1 MERHVPYDI
10 AAERATLGAL
20 LLERDAILSVEA
32 WLVSNMFYLQKNEW
46 IYQAIVACAQRRTP
60 PDLATIAA
68 ELNARN
74 QLEDIGGYTFLGD
87 LIAETPTAVHVEYY
101 ARIVEACA
109 IRRALI
115 KAGGDI
121 SGLGYATEND
131 LDATLDQAEQTIFT
145 VSQRL
150 SNNTFTSI
158 GSVLSSYFDSLS
170 ALQNRERET
179 IGVPTGYGEFDSL
192 TGGLHASDLI
202 IIGARPS
209 MGKTALALSMAYTQ
223 AMDGYRVGV
232 ISLEMSGEQLGQR
245 LLAMHAD
252 LDLQAMRTGRVMD
265 KCNELIDGIAELQSL
280 SLYVDDTPGLSIGQV
295 RAKARRLAAT
305 YRLDVLYV
313 DYIQLMAGSKYTQ
326 DRVREVGEI
335 SRGLKGLAR
344 ELRVPVVALS
354 QLSRGVES
362 RSDHVPRLS
371 DLRDSGEVEQDADI
385 VLFPYRAEL
394 YDTNAER
401 GAAEL
406 HIAKHRNGPLGV
418 VPLRFDARTTQF
430 RPLERYRTV
439 EGY

>member
-1 MERHVPYDI
+1 MPYDI

-32 WLVSNMFYLQKNEW
+32 WLLPEMFYLQQNEW

-60 PDLATIAA
+60 PDLATVAA
-68 ELNARN
+68 ELNAHNR
-74 QLEDIGGYTFLGD
+74 LEPIGGYTFLGD
-87 LIAETPTAVHVEYY
+87 LVAETPTAVHVEYY

-115 KAGGDI
+115 QAGGDI
-121 SGLGYATEND
+121 AGLGYATEME
-131 LDATLDQAEQTIFT
+131 LDATLDQAEQTIFA
-145 VSQRL
+145 VSQRQARGA
-150 SNNTFTSI
+150 FTPI
-158 GSVLSSYFDSLS
+158 GSVLSAYFDALS
-170 ALQNRERET
+170 ALQQRQRAT
-179 IGVPTGYGEFDSL
+179 VGVPTGFGALDNV

-209 MGKTALALSMAYTQ
+209 MGKTSLALSMAYTQ

-252 LDLQAMRTGRVMD
+252 LDLRALRTGRIADLGVI
-265 KCNELIDGIAELQSL
+265 IDGMAALEALP
-280 SLYVDDTPGLSIGQV
+280 LYVDDAPGLSISQV

-305 YRLDVLYV
+305 YGLDVLYV
-313 DYIQLMAGSKYTQ
+313 DYIQLMAGSKHTQ

-354 QLSRGVES
+354 QLSRAVES
-362 RSDHVPRLS
+362 RSDHLPRLS

-385 VLFPYRAEL
+385 VLFPYRAAL
-394 YDTNAER
+394 YAKDTDQPDV
-401 GAAEL
+401 AEL

-430 RPLERYRTV
+430 QPLERYRTV

>member
-1 MERHVPYDI
+1 MDQAVPHDI

-20 LLERDAILSVEA
+20 LLERDAILSIES
-32 WLVSNMFYLQKNEW
+32 WLRPEMFYLQKSEL
-46 IYQAIVACAQRRTP
+46 IYRAIVACAHRRTP
-60 PDLATIAA
+60 PDIATVAS
-68 ELNARN
+68 ELKAQNR
-74 QLEDIGGYTFLGD
+74 LEQIGGYTFLGD
-87 LIAETPTAVHVEYY
+87 LVAETPTAVHVEYY

-115 KAGGDI
+115 QAGGNI
-121 SGLGYATEND
+121 AGMGYATETD
-131 LDATLDQAEQTIFT
+131 LDATLDEAEQAIFA

-150 SNNTFTSI
+150 SSGSFTPI
-158 GSVLSSYFDSLS
+158 GTVMSSYFESLS
-170 ALQNRERET
+170 ALQQQRRGT
-179 IGVPTGYGEFDSL
+179 IGVPTGFSDLDEI

-209 MGKTALALSMAYTQ
+209 VGKTSLALSMAYTQ
-223 AMDGYRVGV
+223 ALEGYRVGV
-232 ISLEMSGEQLGQR
+232 ISLEMSSEQLGQR
-245 LLAMHAD
+245 LLAMHAG
-252 LDLQAMRTGRVMD
+252 LNLQALRTG
-265 KCNELIDGIAELQSL
+265 KIADLGVIINGMADIGALPL
-280 SLYVDDTPGLSIGQV
+280 SVDDAPGLSIGQV
-295 RAKARRLAAT
+295 RAKARRLAST
-305 YRLDVLYV
+305 TGLDILYI

-362 RSDHVPRLS
+362 RSDHIPRLS

-394 YDTNAER
+394 YDKETDNK
-401 GAAEL
+401 GIAEL
-406 HIAKHRNGPLGV
+406 HIAKHRNGALGV

-430 RPLERYRTV
+430 QPLERYRTV